1 MLSTHITSHFYSFS
15 FMYHSISVSVQ
26 IEIYVYGSTST
37 KFFTKSASF
46 MEKLQIKMSL
56 IYPSFAPRPERSN
69 AGNVL

>member
-1 MLSTHITSHFYSFS
+1 MLSIHIMSHSYYFS

-46 MEKLQIKMSL
+46 IEKLQTKMSL
-56 IYPSFAPRPERSN
+56 ICHSFAPRPERSN